1 MQRCP
6 HCQAELK
13 SPLVCFACGKLLEP
27 PEDKSPFA
35 LTGRAPQF
43 ALDAAALDKDL
54 RTTMRFVHPDNFATA
69 PEVERQR
76 AERASALLN
85 GAYGVLVD
93 PVERADWLVRSQGGP
108 AENEQRAMPQ
118 AFLHE
123 VLEWN
128 EQLEEAR
135 AGSAQA
141 GLREL
146 QARLCEKRDQALAN
160 VARLLSPL
168 PERGAPRLSEA
179 RSQLNAIRYFDRA
192 LSEIEAL
199 SLRGPARH
207 P

>member
-1 MQRCP
+1 M
-6 HCQAELK
+6 
-13 SPLVCFACGKLLEP
+13 
-27 PEDKSPFA
+27 
-35 LTGRAPQF
+35 
-43 ALDAAALDKDL
+43 
-54 RTTMRFVHPDNFATA
+54 
-69 PEVERQR
+69 
-76 AERASALLN
+76 
-85 GAYGVLVD
+85 LVD

-168 PERGAPRLSEA
+168 PERGSPRLSEV
-179 RSQLNAIRYFDRA
+179 RSELNAIRYFDRA

-199 SLRGPARH
+199 HLRGPARH